1 MGLVLHAVCSKYN
14 RHASVEKSD
23 SYLVLSK
30 ISPFLS
36 FQSSSACQFCVGILT
51 LDWVYVVSNEL
62 LSLIVKEFG
71 NFTFK
76 HRRERSTSGGSVGQ
90 AFYLFNLV
98 TAIFTSSY
106 KWENRIEN
114 LLFWYH
120 VVKCERCYLYLS
132 LFYYYYFFWYL
143 SPMFFLLILWG
154 FLLGTMHIDYLY

>member
-1 MGLVLHAVCSKYN
+1 MGLVLHAVCSKHN
-14 RHASVEKSD
+14 RHAPVEKSD

-30 ISPFLS
+30 IFSFLS

-62 LSLIVKEFG
+62 FSLIVKEFG

-90 AFYLFNLV
+90 AFLLNLFNFV
-98 TAIFTSSY
+98 IAIFTSSY

-114 LLFWYH
+114 LLFDI
-120 VVKCERCYLYLS
+120 
-132 LFYYYYFFWYL
+132 
-143 SPMFFLLILWG
+143 M
-154 FLLGTMHIDYLY
+154 

>member
-14 RHASVEKSD
+14 RRAPVEKSG
-23 SYLVLSK
+23 SYLVMSK

-106 KWENRIEN
+106 K
-114 LLFWYH
+114 
-120 VVKCERCYLYLS
+120 
-132 LFYYYYFFWYL
+132 
-143 SPMFFLLILWG
+143 
-154 FLLGTMHIDYLY
+154 